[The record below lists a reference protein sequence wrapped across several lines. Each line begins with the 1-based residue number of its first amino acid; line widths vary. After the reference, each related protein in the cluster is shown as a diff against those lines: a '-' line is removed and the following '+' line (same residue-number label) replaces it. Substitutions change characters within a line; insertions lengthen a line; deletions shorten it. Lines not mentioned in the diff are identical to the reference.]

1 MSSVITHPAVDVVFL
16 GAGVMGGEI
25 AIKLTLGGYKVVGIE
40 KGPYW
45 NYQTDFT
52 ISKYDEWGV
61 QLLGKFDN
69 PLPMTSNTIR
79 NDINQ
84 FALPIRRN
92 TTGQSTHAGYG
103 VGGAAHHYGAN
114 FGRFDPWVYAIN
126 TNTVSKYGASYLA
139 AAAPN
144 GDIIDY
150 PFTYDDYLAYYQDF
164 EMGWGVSGTN
174 QEPVCP
180 NSTYPLPPHPTTPLG
195 AAFQSAAESLN
206 INNWPNPAAI
216 ASQPYVNQYG
226 VQINACVYD
235 GYCSCFE
242 YPCET
247 GAKAN
252 SAVRT
257 IPAAIMTGNLDL
269 RTNSYAYRIDTD
281 PTTHLATQVRYYDG
295 MGNVHIQPAKAFVT
309 TMWGFYSPWMMM
321 VSGIGQQYNPTTVTG
336 SMGRGPHEPTG
347 APTRTAAGTINIG
360 QNNTV
365 WAGNG
370 AGGGYSTYDFAD
382 DNFDHTNVPV
392 PYIGGTRNTYGSY
405 ASAPGLVGI
414 GAAGSAANIGSAYK
428 AAQLNRTQVKKQ
440 TVTAAGAGMQLPMTT
455 HYFDL
460 DPHYTDLYGDPLPR
474 YTQDYAPNS
483 ANASNDS
490 VRLWTPVV
498 EKMGVTITTGAAVSP
513 GTTHETSWGIHIRG
527 GIRIGNDPTTSALN
541 RWQQIWSG
549 ATNVFSAGE
558 DTEPIGSNTQT
569 GGTHPA
575 AVTAHAAADGI
586 KMYLA
591 SPGPLV

>member
-1 MSSVITHPAVDVVFL
+1 MSTVITHPATDVVVL
-16 GAGVMGGEI
+16 GMGVMGGEI
-25 AIKLTLGGYKVVGIE
+25 SVKLTLAGIKVVGIE

-45 NYQTDFT
+45 DYSQDFA
-52 ISKYDEWGV
+52 INKYDEWGV

-79 NDINQ
+79 NNIDQ
-84 FALPIRRN
+84 MALPIRRN
-92 TTGQSTHAGYG
+92 TTGQSTHAGFG

-126 TNTVSKYGASYLA
+126 SNTVSKYGQSYLDT
-139 AAAPN
+139 AAPM
-144 GDIIDY
+144 GDIIDF
-150 PFTYDDYLAYYQDF
+150 PLTYDDYLAYYQDF

-195 AAFQSAAESLN
+195 TAFQNAAESLG
-206 INNWPNPAAI
+206 INNWPNPTAI
-216 ASQPYVNQYG
+216 ASQPYTNQYG
-226 VQINACVYD
+226 VQVNACVYD
-235 GYCSCFE
+235 GYCSCTS
-242 YPCET
+242 YACET

-257 IPAAIMTGNLDL
+257 VPAAINTGNLDL
-269 RTNSYAYRIDTD
+269 RTNCYAYRIDTD
-281 PTTHLATQVRYYDG
+281 PTTGLATQVEYIDG
-295 MGNVHIQPAKAFVT
+295 MGNINIQPASVVAV
-309 TMWGFYSPWMMM
+309 TMWGFYTPWMMM
-321 VSGIGQQYNPTTVTG
+321 MSSIGTQYNPTTVTG

-347 APTRTAAGTINIG
+347 APTRTATGPIKIG
-360 QNNTV
+360 MNNTV

-405 ASAPGLVGI
+405 ASAPGLLAV
-414 GAAGSAANIGSAYK
+414 GAAGSAANIGSKYK
-428 AAQLNRTQVKKQ
+428 ATLLNKTQVISQ
-440 TVTAAGAGMQLPMTT
+440 NVTAAGAGMQLPMTV

-460 DPHYTDLYGDPLPR
+460 DPMYTDLYGDPIPR
-474 YTQDYAPNS
+474 YTTDYAPNS

-490 VRLWTPVV
+490 VRLWSPVV
-498 EKMGVTITTGAAVSP
+498 AKMGVTVTTGAAVTP
-513 GTTHETSWGIHIRG
+513 GTAHEASWGIHIRG
-527 GIRIGNDPTTSALN
+527 GCRIGLEPSTSALN
-541 RWQQIWSG
+541 QWQQIWSG
-549 ATNVFSAGE
+549 ALNVFAAGE

-575 AVTAHAAADGI
+575 AVTSHAAADGI
-586 KMYLA
+586 QMYLK
-591 SPGPLV
+591 SPGALA

>member
-1 MSSVITHPAVDVVFL
+1 MSSTITHPSVDVAII

-25 AIKLTLGGYKVVGIE
+25 AVLLTRAGHKVVAMD

-45 NYQTDFT
+45 NYSTDFV

-61 QLLGKFDN
+61 QNLGKFDS
-69 PLPMTSNTIR
+69 PLSQISNTFR
-79 NDINQ
+79 NNTSQ

-92 TTGQSTHAGYG
+92 TTGQQTHSGYG

-126 TNTVSKYGASYLA
+126 SNTVSKYGAAYLA
-139 AAAPN
+139 SAAPN
-144 GDIIDY
+144 GDILDY
-150 PFTYDDYLAYYQDF
+150 PMTYNDYLPYYQAF
-164 EMGWGVSGTN
+164 EQGWGVTGPN
-174 QEPVCP
+174 QNPVCP
-180 NSTYPLPPHPTTPLG
+180 NSTYPLPAHPTTPVG
-195 AAFQSAAESLN
+195 AAFQAAAESLN
-206 INNWPNPAAI
+206 INNWPNPTAI

-226 VQINACVYD
+226 VSINACIYD

-252 SAVRT
+252 SANRT
-257 IPAAIMTGNLDL
+257 IPAAINAGLDL
-269 RTNSYAYRIDTD
+269 RTNAYVYRIDTNS
-281 PTTHLATQVRYYDG
+281 TTGLATDVRYYDA
-295 MGNVHIQPAKAFVT
+295 MGNIHIQPAT
-309 TMWGFYSPWMMM
+309 TIVSTIWGFFNPWIMNL
-321 VSGIGQQYNPTTVTG
+321 SGIGTPYNPVTG
-336 SMGRGPHEPTG
+336 TGTMGRGIHEPTSS
-347 APTRTAAGTINIG
+347 PTRTASGTLAIG

-382 DNFDHTNVPV
+382 DNFSHANVTQ

-405 ASAPGLVGI
+405 ASSPGLVAI
-414 GAAGSAANIGSAYK
+414 GGSGSAANIGSTYK
-428 AAQLNRTQVKKQ
+428 AAQLNRTQVTKQ
-440 TVTAAGAGMQLPMTT
+440 TISASGGGMQLPMTT
-455 HYFDL
+455 HYTDL
-460 DPHYTDLYGDPLPR
+460 DPHYTDIYGDPIPR
-474 YTQDYAPNS
+474 YTQDYAPNG
-483 ANASNDS
+483 AWASNDS

-513 GTTHETSWGIHIRG
+513 GTTHEASWGIHMRG
-527 GIRIGNDPTTSALN
+527 GIRIGSSAATSALN
-541 RWQQIWSG
+541 KWQQIWTG
-549 ATNVFSAGE
+549 AINVFAAGE

-575 AVTAHAAADGI
+575 AVTAHAAAEGI
-586 KMYLA
+586 TQYLA